1 MSKSAMRHHMMARKN
16 PLSVNGQVVPAGLQ
30 YAGGHDMG
38 ALHMSGM
45 HHMAGLEGM
54 VGKGMDMVK
63 TPLGIA
69 LAVGLS
75 IYLLTKD
82 DKKKANP
89 RRRRRNGTKKG
100 MARKTARKAYSKNP
114 RRRKNASAHQKRAKK
129 AMNLYH
135 SGEASSLKAAWR
147 MV

>member
-1 MSKSAMRHHMMARKN
+1 MRHHLMARNN

-45 HHMAGLEGM
+45 HHMAGLEEMAGKA
-54 VGKGMDMVK
+54 VGMVK
-63 TPLGIA
+63 TPIGLALALGLGI
-69 LAVGLS
+69 
-75 IYLLTKD
+75 YFLTKD
-82 DKKKANP
+82 DKKKA
-89 RRRRRNGTKKG
+89 
-100 MARKTARKAYSKNP
+100 NP